1 MSNAPI
7 SWESKKQSCV
17 ALSST
22 ESEYIAIT
30 EACKE
35 AIFSWQQCSLS
46 NIPYR
51 QLIGGLMYLATT
63 SRPDIS
69 YAVSYLSRFLDRVTE
84 ETWTAGKRVL
94 RFLQGTKTLGL
105 TYTKHTN
112 SDVIL
117 EGYSDAD
124 WATDKKS
131 RKSVSGSIILYGNN
145 PISWSSKKQT
155 CVALSTAEAEY
166 VAAAQT
172 AQDLINVKALSCRE
186 WKKSIIDWYR
196 YQKDLSLG
204 IMA

>member
-1 MSNAPI
+1 MKI
-7 SWESKKQSCV
+7 TR
-17 ALSST
+17 T
-22 ESEYIAIT
+22 EDIIKIEQQQFIDKLLNYFNMKD
-30 EACKE
+30 CKPKRTPME
-35 AIFSWQQCSLS
+35 KGFQYNDKAKILT
-46 NIPYR
+46 NILYR
-51 QLIGGLMYLATT
+51 QLIGALMYLATT

-94 RFLQGTKTLGL
+94 RYLQGTKTLGL

-124 WATDKKS
+124 WATNKES
-131 RKSVSGSIILYGNN
+131 RKSISGSIILYGNN

-172 AQDLINVKALSCRE
+172 AQDLINVF
-186 WKKSIIDWYR
+186 
-196 YQKDLSLG
+196 
-204 IMA
+204 

>member
-1 MSNAPI
+1 M
-7 SWESKKQSCV
+7 KD
-17 ALSST
+17 
-22 ESEYIAIT
+22 
-30 EACKE
+30 CKPKRTPME
-35 AIFSWQQCSLS
+35 KGFQYNDKAKILT

-84 ETWTAGKRVL
+84 ETWTAGKRVM
-94 RFLQGTKTLGL
+94 RYLQGTKTLGL

-112 SDVIL
+112 GDVIL

-124 WATDKKS
+124 WATDKES

-172 AQDLINVKALSCRE
+172 AQDLINVKESEASSRYSKCLTSDLNPIVQSATRH
-186 WKKSIIDWYR
+186 YR
-196 YQKDLSLG
+196 P
-204 IMA
+204 